1 MPEEEVR
8 PGSLRAWLAFTRPK
22 TFGVAVAPVI
32 AALSLAYAETGIF
45 KPLVALF
52 TFTMAICMQALTNM
66 KNDLGYTERHAET
79 GNRRGLPR
87 ATARGWLTVGQA
99 RNAIRLTIALGLL
112 NTAVLIYFGGWFFA
126 VIGIASTVAAYAY
139 MGGPKPIAYTPFGE
153 ITVLIFFGLTA
164 VLGTYWLQAHM
175 LTANSVA
182 LGAALGAIAS
192 AVLCVNNWR
201 DREHDESISRRTL
214 AVVAGEKRFPIIF
227 AAVLYLPFA
236 LVALMMIAN
245 PQLWPCV
252 LTFIAMP
259 RCAEIFR
266 QMRTLKH
273 EALNG
278 TMLECVKLE
287 LKFSLL
293 FSIGALLSVLLAG
306 Y

>member
-1 MPEEEVR
+1 MSEEEVR
-8 PGSLRAWLAFTRPK
+8 QGSLRAWLAFTRPK

-52 TFTMAICMQALTNM
+52 TFTMAVLMQALTNM

-87 ATARGWLTVGQA
+87 ATARGWLTIGQA
-99 RNAIRLTIALGLL
+99 RSAIRLTIALGLL
-112 NTAVLIYFGGWFFA
+112 NTALLIYFGGWFFA

-153 ITVLIFFGLTA
+153 ITVLLFFGLTA

-201 DREHDESISRRTL
+201 DREHDASIARRTL

-236 LVALMMIAN
+236 LIVLMMIAN
-245 PQLWPCV
+245 PQLWPCAI
-252 LTFIAMP
+252 TFVAMP

-266 QMRTLKH
+266 QMRTLRH

-278 TMLECVKLE
+278 TMFECVKLE

-293 FSIGALLSVLLAG
+293 FSIGALLSVLLPNV
-306 Y
+306 